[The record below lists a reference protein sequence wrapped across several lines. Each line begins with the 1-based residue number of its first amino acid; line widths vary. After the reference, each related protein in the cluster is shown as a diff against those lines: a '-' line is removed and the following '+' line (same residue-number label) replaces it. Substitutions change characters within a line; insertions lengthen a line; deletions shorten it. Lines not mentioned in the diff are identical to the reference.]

1 MHPAKNNCQN
11 AIKDDPNNLS
21 KVSMNQTDFQ
31 SKLKVHAALL
41 PKMFAELWLYVGR
54 TKILKAAALA

>member
-1 MHPAKNNCQN
+1 MDPAKNNCQN

-31 SKLKVHAALL
+31 SKSKVHAALL
-41 PKMFAELWLYVGR
+41 PKMFAELWLYVG
-54 TKILKAAALA
+54 